1 MSFQMT
7 DEEIQLFHDYIRNY
21 AGLVFTGG
29 QYEIFKKRIKIRM
42 EANSFSTAKEYFNF
56 LRFDPRKKDELR
68 NLIDLVTVNETYF
81 FRETM
86 QMETFSNNLLPEIK
100 REKEKQGNKKLKIW
114 SAACSSGAEPYSLAI
129 LVKESRLFD
138 PAQWKVE
145 ILGTDINSEILQVAR
160 QGQYSEPAFRAT
172 DKKIWDKHFHTDDKK
187 LWRVNDDIKAMVKF
201 THLNLFNSSQ
211 MKLMTDI
218 DLILCRNVFIYF
230 DDDVKKEVVKSFY
243 NSLNPGGSL
252 VVSQTESLFKITT
265 LFDMKPMGKVLLYQ
279 KPQVGAK

>member
-56 LRFDPRKKDELR
+56 LRFDVRKQEELR

-86 QMETFSNNLLPEIK
+86 QMETFSNNLLPKIK
-100 REKEKQGNKKLKIW
+100 EEKEKQGIKKLKIW

-138 PAQWKVE
+138 PVNWKVE

-160 QGQYSEPAFRAT
+160 QGIYSEPAFRAT
-172 DKKIWDKHFHTDDKK
+172 DKKVWDKHFHTDDKK
-187 LWRVNDDIKAMVKF
+187 LWKVNDEIKSMVKF
-201 THLNLFNSSQ
+201 THLNLFNRSQ
-211 MKLMTDI
+211 MKLMTEI

-230 DDDVKKEVVKSFY
+230 DDDVKKEIVKSFY

-265 LFDMKPMGKVLLYQ
+265 LFDMKPVGKVLLYQ